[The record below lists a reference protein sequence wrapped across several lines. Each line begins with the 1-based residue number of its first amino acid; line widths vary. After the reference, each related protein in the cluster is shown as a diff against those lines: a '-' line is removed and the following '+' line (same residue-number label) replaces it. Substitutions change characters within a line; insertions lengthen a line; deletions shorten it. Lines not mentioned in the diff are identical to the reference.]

1 MYVTITASKGLGG
14 EQAERVHRFLE
25 EFLPRL
31 KQQPGV
37 MEILHGASPDGS
49 DVTTVIVWESPDDAK
64 RYRDSNL
71 IREPMS
77 LEAELGLD
85 SRREG
90 FPVAQHLI
98 AAVALQQPV
107 AADASDRVADVVA
120 DDRARGGGSHDAG
133 DVEARRV
140 RRGGGRARRRRGSG
154 R

>member
-64 RYRDSNL
+64 RYRDSDL
-71 IREPMS
+71 IREPTS

-98 AAVALQQPV
+98 AAVALQQP
-107 AADASDRVADVVA
+107 AADASDLVADVVA
-120 DDRARGGGSHDAG
+120 DDRARGGGGHYAD
-133 DVEARRV
+133 DVEASRV